1 MKIVHSIKNL
11 NFSSGGPVRAIID
24 LSTKL
29 AERGHEV
36 RIITQS
42 DPDAPEQWRSN
53 PEHNPH
59 TVPIGGI
66 PLMGFRLSAEQ
77 KKKVTETLQWADVV
91 HAHGI
96 WTPQAMRVTK
106 VARAMHKP
114 YVISLRGMLD
124 DWCMDQRRTKKLAYL
139 KLGGSRM
146 LNRAALIHSTAEGE
160 LMQSKKW
167 FPGSEGVV
175 IPNLLNLQP
184 FEQMPDPQI
193 ARDAFP
199 FFDTGDP
206 VLLYLSRIHYKKGIE
221 HLIEA
226 IKILRDEG
234 LPHRLL
240 IAGDGDKDYESR
252 LRALTKTH
260 GLEDHVAF
268 LGLVVGDEKI
278 ALYQAADLFVLPT
291 SQENF
296 GFVIYEALAA
306 GTTVLTTKGVDTWP
320 ELESQAQATICEQ
333 RDASIASAI
342 KGLTSDPSALAEKG
356 RVGRQWIFDQMH
368 PDRII
373 LEFERFYERA
383 ISEGSGGTL

>member
-1 MKIVHSIKNL
+1 
-11 NFSSGGPVRAIID
+11 
-24 LSTKL
+24 
-29 AERGHEV
+29 
-36 RIITQS
+36 
-42 DPDAPEQWRSN
+42 
-53 PEHNPH
+53 
-59 TVPIGGI
+59 
-66 PLMGFRLSAEQ
+66 
-77 KKKVTETLQWADVV
+77 ADVV

-96 WTPQAMRVTK
+96 WTPQAMRVTN
-106 VARAMHKP
+106 VARAMKTP

-124 DWCMDQRRTKKLAYL
+124 DWCMDQRRPKKLAYL
-139 KLGGSRM
+139 KMGGTRM
-146 LNRAALIHSTAEGE
+146 LNEATLIHSTAEGE

-167 FPGSEGVV
+167 FPKSEGVV

-184 FEQMPDPQI
+184 YEQMPDPQI

-199 FFDTGDP
+199 FFDTDDP

-226 IKILRDEG
+226 IKVLRDEG
-234 LPHRLL
+234 SPHRLL

-260 GLEDHVAF
+260 GLEDYVAF
-268 LGLVVGDEKI
+268 LGLVVGEEKI

-320 ELESQAQATICEQ
+320 ELESQAHATICEQ
-333 RDASIASAI
+333 RDTSIASAI
-342 KGLTSDPSALAEKG
+342 KTLTGDPFALAE
-356 RVGRQWIFDQMH
+356 
-368 PDRII
+368 
-373 LEFERFYERA
+373 
-383 ISEGSGGTL
+383 